1 MRFFI
6 VILFFGLSFSPPLFA
21 KGPPPG
27 TGAGDTKAN
36 IMIMLDESRS
46 MHRRDGAVIG
56 IHKTTF
62 DVAVAN
68 NGYVF
73 APSHNG
79 HKIYILDSNSLYS
92 VKGIFGGYNVY
103 NNSTD
108 GIARFNYP
116 AEIALDQ
123 SDSTDEFIYVA
134 NRGWLTGQNGF
145 YNGVT
150 SRGFILKVCTGI
162 PTTTACPE
170 RGQLVAAYNGDNQ
183 ILNIEVHGDYVY
195 ALTGSFTLYKLNK
208 SDLSLVT
215 SKIIKESGSIDRN
228 NNTRDGLTVVGEDA
242 GEHVYVLSNRNKKIC
257 KFKASNLSKTTFH
270 KDLP

>member
-46 MHRRDGAVIG
+46 MSQRDGAVIG
-56 IHKTTF
+56 IHTSTY

-73 APSHNG
+73 APSHTG

-92 VKGIFGGYNVY
+92 VKGIFGGFNAY

-108 GIARFNYP
+108 GIARFNQP
-116 AEIALDQ
+116 VEIALDQ

-134 NRGWLTGQNGF
+134 NRDKQKGQNGF
-145 YNGVT
+145 YNDKWG
-150 SRGFILKVCTGI
+150 RYILKACTGI
-162 PTTTACPE
+162 ATTTACPE
-170 RGQLVAAYNGDNQ
+170 TGKLVAAY
-183 ILNIEVHGDYVY
+183 
-195 ALTGSFTLYKLNK
+195 K
-208 SDLSLVT
+208 
-215 SKIIKESGSIDRN
+215 
-228 NNTRDGLTVVGEDA
+228 
-242 GEHVYVLSNRNKKIC
+242 
-257 KFKASNLSKTTFH
+257 
-270 KDLP
+270 